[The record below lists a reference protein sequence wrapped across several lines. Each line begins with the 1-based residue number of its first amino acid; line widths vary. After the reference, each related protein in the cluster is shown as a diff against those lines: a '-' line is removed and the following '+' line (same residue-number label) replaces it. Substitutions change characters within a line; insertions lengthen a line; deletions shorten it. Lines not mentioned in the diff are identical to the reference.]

1 MTNDNLLSTKFIYAI
16 VALVSGL
23 TLTALGIVSG
33 EEFFKFAEIIGGSYI
48 LGNVGQK
55 FITKQ

>member
-1 MTNDNLLSTKFIYAI
+1 MINDNLLSTKFIYAI

-23 TLTALGIVSG
+23 VLCALGIVSG

-48 LGNVGQK
+48 LGNVVQK
-55 FITKQ
+55 FIPQK